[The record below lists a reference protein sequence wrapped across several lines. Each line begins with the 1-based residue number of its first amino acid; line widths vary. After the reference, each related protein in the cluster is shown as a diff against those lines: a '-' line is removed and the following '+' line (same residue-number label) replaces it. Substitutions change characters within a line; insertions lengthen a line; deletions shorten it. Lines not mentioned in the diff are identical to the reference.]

1 MRRYEVVFV
10 LAPTLTE
17 EDVDE
22 QVETYSKVAAD
33 MGAEVVDVDKWG
45 KRRLAFPVQKH
56 REGYYTVLTLDET
69 GAEAI
74 TELERR
80 FKVSE
85 PVIRF
90 LAVRIDQE
98 LKRAQKFERRKE
110 ARQKRRSKAR
120 SAKPSETSSEMESD
134 KE

>member
-17 EDVDE
+17 EEVEE
-22 QVETYSKVAAD
+22 QIDMYSKVAVE

-56 REGYYTVLTLDET
+56 NEGYYTVLTLDET
-69 GAEAI
+69 NAASI
-74 TELERR
+74 AELERR
-80 FKVSE
+80 FKVSDS
-85 PVIRF
+85 VIRF
-90 LAVRIDQE
+90 LAVRIDEE
-98 LKRAQKFERRKE
+98 LKRAEKFETRKE
-110 ARQKRRSKAR
+110 ARQKKRNRAG
-120 SAKPSETSSEMESD
+120 ATKPPVRAEEPESD